1 MTAANPTQDEF
12 KKLTSYCSRK
22 YTASTDIVWADD
34 MGETVSLEILF
45 SRPDISLGSIPG
57 IFSTVLPTPVEM
69 AALIMSIISKA
80 RYKKECDNVANIQNH
95 IMPKSVN
102 LSHMLVR
109 TISSGLLIFFY
120 PTTIN
125 AVILH
130 ALYWDNLPAASTVSQ
145 SKTA

>member
-69 AALIMSIISKA
+69 ADPIMSIISMA

-95 IMPKSVN
+95 IMAKSVN

-109 TISSGLLIFFY
+109 TISSRMLIFF
-120 PTTIN
+120 
-125 AVILH
+125 
-130 ALYWDNLPAASTVSQ
+130 
-145 SKTA
+145 